1 MTILTKVYWIYV
13 GNDCKT
19 IWMDLIPLSYKLQNY
34 FHDKS
39 YIFFNLPYKDSVP
52 EKKKK
57 ILYKV
62 TE

>member
-1 MTILTKVYWIYV
+1 
-13 GNDCKT
+13 
-19 IWMDLIPLSYKLQNY
+19 MDLIPLSYKLQNY

-57 ILYKV
+57 NLV
-62 TE
+62 QGHRVNASPRN